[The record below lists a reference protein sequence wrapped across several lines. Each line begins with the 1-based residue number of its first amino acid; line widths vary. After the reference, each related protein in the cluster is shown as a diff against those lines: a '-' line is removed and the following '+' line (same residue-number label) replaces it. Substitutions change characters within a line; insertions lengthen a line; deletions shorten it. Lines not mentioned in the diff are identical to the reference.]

1 MRRAVA
7 VTTKSPSDVSI
18 PLVSADELLGELARD
33 GRRGA
38 LAFDGDGTL
47 WSGDVGEDF
56 FFGILDS
63 GRVTDVATAEVK
75 RIAASERID
84 AEGNAAEVARR
95 IYEAYLRG
103 SFDEERVC
111 EIMTWIC
118 AGWSREA
125 VTDFTLGI
133 VDGSFASRIHPE
145 VKAVITGARTQGH
158 EIFLVSASPRPIV
171 EAAAAVAGIEAP
183 HVLASTA
190 VLEGDRF
197 ATSVHRPIPYGAGKA
212 AALRSAL
219 SDLPLLA
226 SFGDNAFDVEML
238 AMAEKPVAVRPKPRL
253 LARAAS
259 ILGIRKLAHG
269 A

>member
-18 PLVSADELLGELARD
+18 PLVSTDELLSELGRD

-63 GRVTDVATAEVK
+63 GRVTNVATAEVK

-84 AEGNAAEVARR
+84 AEGDAAAVARR
-95 IYEAYLRG
+95 IYDTYLRG

-118 AGWSREA
+118 AGWSHAEA
-125 VTDFTLGI
+125 TDFAVGI
-133 VDGSFASRIHPE
+133 VDEAFRSRIHPE
-145 VKAVITGARTQGH
+145 VNAVITGARTQGH

-171 EAAAAVAGIEAP
+171 EAAGAVAGIEAH

-197 ATSVHRPIPYGAGKA
+197 GTAVHRPIPYGAGKA
-212 AALRSAL
+212 SALRKAL

-253 LARAAS
+253 IERAVA
-259 ILGIRKLAHG
+259 IRGIRRLAHG